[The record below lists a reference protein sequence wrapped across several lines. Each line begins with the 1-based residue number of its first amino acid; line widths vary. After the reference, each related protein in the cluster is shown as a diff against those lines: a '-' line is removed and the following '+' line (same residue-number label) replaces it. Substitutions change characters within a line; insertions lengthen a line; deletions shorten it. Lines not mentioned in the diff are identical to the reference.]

1 MAPEHAH
8 RPDDHAFVSKV
19 HHDELA
25 RAATERDDRVLAFQL
40 YLEDTGDTKPCE
52 KGKAP
57 MPDVREEEAECRNK
71 RKYAE
76 TLVIDEDEVIAQ
88 QMQLREMQL
97 AEAPEQAPEAFS
109 EKEQVTAPL
118 GALVACVTCMEE
130 LSEDKLVSAKKGQRG
145 GWRPCEHSVCDVCVK
160 DLLGNEINYHQ
171 RSAPWCPCFTKC
183 DFQKAVRRYSR
194 RGQ

>member
-1 MAPEHAH
+1 
-8 RPDDHAFVSKV
+8 
-19 HHDELA
+19 
-25 RAATERDDRVLAFQL
+25 
-40 YLEDTGDTKPCE
+40 
-52 KGKAP
+52 

-97 AEAPEQAPEAFS
+97 AEALEQAPEPFS

-171 RSAPWCPCFTKC
+171 QSAPRCPCFTKC